1 MQKLA
6 DVLGCTV
13 QRPTLVETT
22 ALGAAYMACLQLGLV
37 ESLDVLAAR
46 WQLDSSWQQVQ
57 SEGWR
62 MRHYTGWLEAVER
75 TRSSG

>member
-1 MQKLA
+1 
-6 DVLGCTV
+6 
-13 QRPTLVETT
+13 
-22 ALGAAYMACLQLGLV
+22 MACLQLGLV